1 MPVLEDLPEFESRLI
16 GEISRGI
23 EHCWMQDVEFLDELI
38 GLCYSIALSTERDF
52 DEALRATYV
61 MLELI
66 GMRNTVLESYI
77 RGTP

>member
-1 MPVLEDLPEFESRLI
+1 MPQDLSEFEP
-16 GEISRGI
+16 
-23 EHCWMQDVEFLDELI
+23 WAQDIDRLDELI
-38 GLCYSIALSTERDF
+38 GLCYAVALSTERDF

-77 RGTP
+77 RATP